1 MTNGQSWG
9 HPVDL
14 LVREIARVKSDPG
27 GDDVINLTA
36 AIVNVAREHGT
47 ALGAVPPAEL
57 ANLWTLAI
65 CHRLSLSLKQ
75 AFTSR
80 DPTEGTWRGFVRAW
94 ERAHLDH
101 TGYFEH
107 HPRAFGPP
115 EAI

>member
-1 MTNGQSWG
+1 VTTAQSWA

-27 GDDVINLTA
+27 GDDVVNMTA

-57 ANLWTLAI
+57 ANLWTLAV
-65 CHRLSLSLKQ
+65 CHRMALSLKQ

-80 DPTEGTWRGFVRAW
+80 DTTGATWRGFVRAW
-94 ERAHLDH
+94 ERAHLDR

-115 EAI
+115 

>member
-1 MTNGQSWG
+1 VTNTQSWA

-14 LVREIARVKSDPG
+14 LVREIARVRSDAG

-65 CHRLSLSLKQ
+65 CHRMALSLKQ

-80 DPTEGTWRGFVRAW
+80 DTTEGTWRGFVRAW
-94 ERAHLDH
+94 ERAHLDR

-107 HPRAFGPP
+107 HPRAFGRP
-115 EAI
+115 EAS

>member
-1 MTNGQSWG
+1 VTTAQTWA

-14 LVREIARVKSDPG
+14 LVREIARVRSDPG

-47 ALGAVPPAEL
+47 ALGAVPPQEL
-57 ANLWTLAI
+57 ANLWTLAV
-65 CHRLSLSLKQ
+65 CHRMALSLKQ

-80 DPTEGTWRGFVRAW
+80 DPSEETWRGFVRAL
-94 ERAHLDH
+94 ERAHLDRS
-101 TGYFEH
+101 GYFEH

-115 EAI
+115 

>member
-1 MTNGQSWG
+1 VTNTQTWA

-14 LVREIARVKSDPG
+14 LVREIARVRSDPG

-80 DPTEGTWRGFVRAW
+80 DPTEETWRRFVGAW
-94 ERAHLDH
+94 ERAHLDR

-107 HPRAFGPP
+107 HPRAFGSP
-115 EAI
+115 